1 MERVVAY
8 VPLPLLDWI
17 NILYFLQANG
27 SFLCDSFVNKLADKN
42 PMQSLIASRHSS
54 FFDKNWIAF
63 LTKIIFKQVSP
74 FNFMKNSHLK
84 NQPRLQR
91 ISLFLGFRTQ
101 GLFSMLAGTTSNID
115 STISSSSSHVITSNP
130 SPLSESQSFLFSRL
144 MTLPFPKNN
153 RRAKYHPCFTIF
165 SLMINKK

>member
-1 MERVVAY
+1 VENGYSVGPGKVGASMNIQMERVVVY

-74 FNFMKNSHLK
+74 FNFMKSSHLK
-84 NQPRLQR
+84 NKPRPQR

-101 GLFSMLAGTTSNID
+101 GPAI
-115 STISSSSSHVITSNP
+115 
-130 SPLSESQSFLFSRL
+130 PLSGKLKASTMASV
-144 MTLPFPKNN
+144 
-153 RRAKYHPCFTIF
+153 
-165 SLMINKK
+165 